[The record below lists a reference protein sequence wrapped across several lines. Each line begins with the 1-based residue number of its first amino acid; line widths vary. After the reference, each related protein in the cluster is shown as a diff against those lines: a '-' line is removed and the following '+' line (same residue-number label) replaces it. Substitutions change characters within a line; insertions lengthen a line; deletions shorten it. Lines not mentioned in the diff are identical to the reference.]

1 MSEKWRMQKQ
11 SRAPRRAGIPGQ
23 IEMQV
28 GCDGGSRMVANT
40 RLVEDM
46 RKVVT
51 FVTPTINYT
60 EKLQP
65 RTKKI
70 KTIVEQAVRYLGL
83 TGLTCKNVQ
92 DDHNKTENQSSQES
106 CIG

>member
-1 MSEKWRMQKQ
+1 ME
-11 SRAPRRAGIPGQ
+11 
-23 IEMQV
+23 
-28 GCDGGSRMVANT
+28 NT

-51 FVTPTINYT
+51 FVTAVINCT

-70 KTIVEQAVRYLGL
+70 KTIVEQAVSYLGL
-83 TGLTCKNVQ
+83 TGLTWKNVQ
-92 DDHNKTENQSSQES
+92 DDLNKTENQSSQES
-106 CIG
+106 CIGSFAFLWC